1 MKQYLLFDLD
11 GTLTD
16 PMVGITSSVQY
27 ALEKFGIH
35 VKYLKDLIP
44 FIGPPLDDSFQ
55 EFYGLSKEDAGKAV
69 EYYREYFAPK
79 GIFENEVYPGIPEI
93 LSRLVEAGFTL
104 IVATSKP
111 AVFAKQI
118 LEHFGLSDY
127 FSFVGGSEL
136 DGTRKRKAEVIGYIL
151 ETCEIK
157 PQDAIMIGDRKHDIE
172 GAKLCGLESVGVLYG
187 YGSEEELS
195 KAGADHIIKDV
206 KLLEE
211 YLGKQGENPDNL
223 TWYDRLKGRTGG
235 EGKET
240 KMIRFGMIGTGKIA
254 QKFWQAN
261 RYGKDF
267 ELTAVYSRT
276 LERAREFGFQK
287 GRLQY
292 FDDLEAFANSDCI
305 DAVYVASPNCCHHD
319 QVMTLLKAGK
329 HVLCEKPMAS
339 NLKEAEEMFSEAEK
353 QNLILLEGM
362 RSIYAPS
369 FEKMLPYMES
379 LGKIRRATLQYCQY
393 SSRYDNYKRGI
404 IENAFK
410 PELSNGALMDI
421 GVYVVACM
429 IRLFGAPVSIKASGI
444 KLSNGVDGAGTI
456 LMEYPD
462 MIGEAIYSKIT
473 DSAMPSQIQGEDASM
488 LVQEIE
494 NIKDLRIVRKGVV
507 QSIHFEQSDNI
518 LNYETQEFIKM
529 IKTGMGWEKSREI
542 TLETMKV
549 LDEARR
555 QLHIVFPADEK
566 SQEKKKQK
574 KTAKEEKSILFIE
587 EADLNQER
595 WFGRKVTVS
604 EAQEITGIDD
614 VRFLDSFEGMVN
626 RLMARED
633 IGTLYFD
640 CYRYQVEDL
649 PDYNMVKAEEFA
661 KKFPG
666 RPIKNIAPVIAAL
679 RMQKDED
686 EIALVRQAIKITD
699 DALKFVMKN
708 LKPGCTEYQ
717 AQADFEYKIF
727 HEGADGTAFP
737 TIAGSGANGTM
748 LHYDTNRDVCEDE
761 TLLLMD
767 LGAKFQGYCADITR
781 TYPVN
786 GKYTDRQR
794 QVYDVVLAANRAV
807 AKAAKPGMTL
817 KELDDIAKDVLGEG
831 CVKLGLIEKKEDVG
845 TYYMHGVSHHLG
857 IDVHDVTAAWNDKLR
872 PGAIITD
879 EPGLYIDEWEI
890 GIRIEDDILITED
903 GCEVLSE
910 NLMRD
915 PDQIEA
921 FMQEKEA

>member
-79 GIFENEVYPGIPEI
+79 GIFENEVYPGIPEM

-211 YLGKQGENPDNL
+211 YLRKQGENPDNL

-473 DSAMPSQIQGEDASM
+473 DSTMPSQIQGEDASM

-574 KTAKEEKSILFIE
+574 KTAKEEE
-587 EADLNQER
+587 
-595 WFGRKVTVS
+595 
-604 EAQEITGIDD
+604 
-614 VRFLDSFEGMVN
+614 
-626 RLMARED
+626 
-633 IGTLYFD
+633 
-640 CYRYQVEDL
+640 
-649 PDYNMVKAEEFA
+649 
-661 KKFPG
+661 
-666 RPIKNIAPVIAAL
+666 
-679 RMQKDED
+679 
-686 EIALVRQAIKITD
+686 
-699 DALKFVMKN
+699 
-708 LKPGCTEYQ
+708 
-717 AQADFEYKIF
+717 
-727 HEGADGTAFP
+727 
-737 TIAGSGANGTM
+737 
-748 LHYDTNRDVCEDE
+748 
-761 TLLLMD
+761 
-767 LGAKFQGYCADITR
+767 
-781 TYPVN
+781 
-786 GKYTDRQR
+786 
-794 QVYDVVLAANRAV
+794 
-807 AKAAKPGMTL
+807 
-817 KELDDIAKDVLGEG
+817 
-831 CVKLGLIEKKEDVG
+831 
-845 TYYMHGVSHHLG
+845 
-857 IDVHDVTAAWNDKLR
+857 
-872 PGAIITD
+872 
-879 EPGLYIDEWEI
+879 
-890 GIRIEDDILITED
+890 
-903 GCEVLSE
+903 
-910 NLMRD
+910 
-915 PDQIEA
+915 
-921 FMQEKEA
+921 